1 MAIPRHSAEYGTRWS
16 ASRSF
21 AIANLAAF
29 LAEDILVRDTQV
41 LELNLGRVFCGAQG
55 MHDAADVEAFP
66 FRLDDEG
73 GHAAPPRP
81 ASTCEKQSVVGAVGA
96 ANPKL
101 GPV

>member
-1 MAIPRHSAEYGTRWS
+1 
-16 ASRSF
+16 
-21 AIANLAAF
+21 
-29 LAEDILVRDTQV
+29 
-41 LELNLGRVFCGAQG
+41 